1 MFGIN
6 TNVASLFAQNNL
18 NKSSKAL
25 GTAIQRLS
33 SGLRVNG
40 AKDDAAGLAI
50 AERFTAQI
58 RGEEV
63 GKRNTNDGISLLEV
77 ADGALSSITDS
88 LQRMR
93 ELAVQSAN
101 GTLSSTDRANLDLE
115 FKTLSEEINRVADTT
130 EYNGLI
136 VLGSIQ
142 SATTAGD
149 FKLQIGADTGST
161 LNINLR
167 VTADSASATL
177 ESGLGAAVVNTAAG
191 TGAANFSVLYTA
203 GNSGESTT
211 FNIQSVADST
221 NAIRQLDKA
230 IDAVTQGRARVGSGI
245 NRLDS
250 ILSNL
255 DVSTAAVSGAR
266 GRILDADFAKE
277 TAALTRAQIL
287 QQAGTSVLAQA
298 NQLPSSVLSLLG
310 R

>member
-18 NKSSKAL
+18 TKSNKAL

-50 AERFTAQI
+50 AERFTAQV
-58 RGEEV
+58 RGEEQA
-63 GKRNTNDGISLLEV
+63 KRNTNDGISLLEV
-77 ADGALSSITDS
+77 ADGALSSITDG

-115 FKTLSEEINRVADTT
+115 FKTLAEEIDRVAETT
-130 EYNGLI
+130 EYNGLF
-136 VLGSIQ
+136 VLGNIQ
-142 SATTAGD
+142 SGTGSFT
-149 FKLQIGADTGST
+149 LQIGADTGST
-161 LNINLR
+161 LAISLR
-167 VTADSASATL
+167 VTTAAASATL
-177 ESGLGAAVVNTAAG
+177 LSGLGATGATVDNTAVDNYSVAYNG
-191 TGAANFSVLYTA
+191 DTTSATANQ
-203 GNSGESTT
+203 
-211 FNIQSVADST
+211 FNILNVENST

-230 IDAVTQGRARVGSGI
+230 IDSVTQGRARVGSGI

-255 DVSTAAVSGAR
+255 DVSTAAISGAR

-277 TAALTRAQIL
+277 TASLTRAQIL

-298 NQLPSSVLSLLG
+298 NQLPSSVLSLL